1 MYKNEAL
8 VPYFFTDKKG
18 ENSMMVFSKLLNR
31 SYDPDNESVVYVT
44 NTLQTARFLNNGA
57 AEDLCDILYSG
68 TKRPDTLVFVFR
80 KTPLI
85 KELYK
90 KWQNH
95 ELN

>member
-1 MYKNEAL
+1 
-8 VPYFFTDKKG
+8 
-18 ENSMMVFSKLLNR
+18 MVYSKLLNKY
-31 SYDPDNESVVYVT
+31 YDPDNSQVVYVT
-44 NTLQTARFLNNGA
+44 NILQAVRFLNHGGV
-57 AEDLCDILYSG
+57 EDLCDILYSG
-68 TKRPDTLVFVFR
+68 TRRPDTLVFVFK

>member
-1 MYKNEAL
+1 MKKYSTILNKYYEADDGNL
-8 VPYFFTDKKG
+8 VYITNF
-18 ENSMMVFSKLLNR
+18 VQCSK
-31 SYDPDNESVVYVT
+31 Y
-44 NTLQTARFLNNGA
+44 LNNGGVP
-57 AEDLCDILYSG
+57 DLCDILYTG
-68 TKRPDTLVFVFR
+68 TDRPDTIVFVFR